1 MKMRGQLDQRRH
13 RVFAAVIQ
21 IGGVFARQAC
31 SQGGHDGLLRHAQG
45 SGLAAVHQ
53 QNFSRRIG
61 DGALVHIHHAFG
73 FLEHRT
79 HGFGHL
85 ATPFSV
91 RPINFG
97 HDGRHHRGAGRH
109 LDHLDVG
116 PVTAADLL
124 QSRTH
129 AGSDHMALVAA
140 IGFTHQVNLD
150 VPQLS
155 ACTQVVLAH
164 QAVEVDGRS
173 GADIG
178 LVMRDL
184 GHRGQVTT
192 QLAHDGRCFF
202 QRRAC
207 GHVHHHLELR
217 LVVKGQHLEHD
228 QTGRRQDQRQ
238 GNQTGNAQTQQLA
251 VAPARLGVEQR
262 LENFFEQGFE
272 FGAQAGVA
280 SCRVMRMTSQRLHPH
295 ARQPGCDDKGNGQ

>member
-1 MKMRGQLDQRRH
+1 
-13 RVFAAVIQ
+13 
-21 IGGVFARQAC
+21 
-31 SQGGHDGLLRHAQG
+31 
-45 SGLAAVHQ
+45 
-53 QNFSRRIG
+53 
-61 DGALVHIHHAFG
+61 
-73 FLEHRT
+73 
-79 HGFGHL
+79 
-85 ATPFSV
+85 
-91 RPINFG
+91 
-97 HDGRHHRGAGRH
+97 
-109 LDHLDVG
+109 
-116 PVTAADLL
+116 
-124 QSRTH
+124 
-129 AGSDHMALVAA
+129 MALVAA

-184 GHRGQVTT
+184 GHGGQVTT

-272 FGAQAGVA
+272 LGAQAGVA

-295 ARQPGCDDKGNGQ
+295 ARQPGRDDKSNGQRQQHAQARIDRDRTHVRAHQTAHKRHGQQRRDHGKCCQDGGATHFIHRTGDDFTQGFSG